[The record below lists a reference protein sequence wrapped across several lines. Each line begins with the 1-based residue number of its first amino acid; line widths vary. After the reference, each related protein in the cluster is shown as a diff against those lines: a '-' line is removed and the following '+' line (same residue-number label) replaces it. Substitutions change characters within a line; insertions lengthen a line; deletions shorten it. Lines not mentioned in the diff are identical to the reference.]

1 MRKLLLLIL
10 AVPVLLLGV
19 AVFEGTAQAESGFF
33 NQNCAA
39 CHSSAGSTCAG
50 CHAHGVHSNSSKSN
64 INLTAATDKA
74 SYSPGETVSVTINGG
89 YRSGWV
95 RAILYDQNGAELARS
110 TGPATMGG
118 GSSFPI
124 ILSGPAPSAP
134 GSYTFTAAWYGN
146 QYDRNGAAFG
156 NWVPDPGNPNHGEE
170 RVATNSFQVVGA
182 SGTPDITVTD
192 SVSPAAD
199 LQVPFGGVT
208 VGGSSD
214 QTVTVRNDGT
224 ADLLLGSISAPA
236 PPFSVQADN
245 CSGQTLTP
253 SSSCTVTVRFA
264 PSSSGAFSD
273 NLLIPSDDPDENP
286 VSVALSGNGTTAA
299 TPDIAVTD
307 SVAPAAD
314 LQVPFGDVATG
325 GTATQTVTVSNAGN
339 AALNIGTI
347 GSANALAAPFAIA
360 ADNCSGQTLAQGAS
374 CSFDITFSPS
384 AAGAFSDSLDI
395 PSDDPDENPVTVSV
409 SGNGASSASG
419 DIAVTDSVAP
429 AADLQVPFG
438 DVATGGTATQTVTVA
453 NAGNAALNIGTI
465 GSANALAAPF
475 AIAADGCSGQALQ
488 PSATCEVTV
497 TFSPTASG
505 PFSDSFD
512 IPSDDPDENPVT
524 VSVSGNGSAVPVAD
538 ISVTDSAGQASDLQ
552 VPFGQVTAGGSSTET
567 VTVANE
573 GSADLLI
580 GDVASGNPLAAPFE
594 IVSDGCS
601 GQTLASGAQCVIEIS
616 FSPADEGQAS
626 DSFSIPSNDPDEGI
640 VTVSVSGMGLAAG
653 GNHPPSVPS
662 LMYPAMQQEQVETSP
677 TFKWK
682 KCADPDGDPVTY
694 MLYISTDPSFEG
706 VAPVQ
711 LSGSGQKLAMAG
723 SGGLLLFGLF
733 APLSR
738 RRRIALLMVIAL
750 LAAFALASCGS
761 SGGGTAEQSVSYTAT
776 GLSPNTTYYWKVV
789 AVDGAGGEAE
799 SEVRS
804 FTTGS

>member
-1 MRKLLLLIL
+1 
-10 AVPVLLLGV
+10 
-19 AVFEGTAQAESGFF
+19 
-33 NQNCAA
+33 
-39 CHSSAGSTCAG
+39 
-50 CHAHGVHSNSSKSN
+50 VHSNSSKSN

-299 TPDIAVTD
+299 TP
-307 SVAPAAD
+307 
-314 LQVPFGDVATG
+314 
-325 GTATQTVTVSNAGN
+325 
-339 AALNIGTI
+339 
-347 GSANALAAPFAIA
+347 
-360 ADNCSGQTLAQGAS
+360 
-374 CSFDITFSPS
+374 
-384 AAGAFSDSLDI
+384 
-395 PSDDPDENPVTVSV
+395 
-409 SGNGASSASG
+409 